1 MDLLKSMT
9 GFGRGEYQDDKHNFV
24 IEIKAVNHRYNE
36 IAIRLPRILNILED
50 KIRRIISKKISRGRI
65 DVFITYE
72 DRSPEKANL
81 KLDKQLAL
89 GYDKALRELLEVLTL
104 KNDFSSDEQ
113 RIDPLKTLLYI
124 AKCPDVITT
133 QELTPDSAML
143 LPKLTSALDI
153 ALESLMMMRTSEG
166 DNIYKDLTARMKLL
180 ATMLSGIEHKAP
192 GIVVENKKR
201 LTERINELL
210 KDVSMTVDSERI
222 LQEIAILSD
231 KTNITEEIVR
241 LKSHFEQFNKIIK
254 SDEPVGRKLDFL
266 VQELNREVNT
276 IASKSNDVS
285 ITKITVDMKSEI
297 EKVREQIQ
305 NIE

>member
-1 MDLLKSMT
+1 MT
-9 GFGRGEYQDDKHNFV
+9 GFGRGEYQDDKHSFI

-36 IAIRLPRILNILED
+36 IAIRLPRVLNILED
-50 KIRRIISKKISRGRI
+50 KIRRRIGKQINRGRV
-65 DVFITYE
+65 DVFITYD

-89 GYDKALRELLEVLTL
+89 GYDKALRELFKVLL
-104 KNDFSSDEQ
+104 DKNDFNDNDFSSDEQ
-113 RIDPLKTLLYI
+113 ELDPVKKMFYI
-124 AKCPDVITT
+124 ARCPDVITS
-133 QELTPDSAML
+133 QELNTDTEAI
-143 LPKLTSALDI
+143 LPKLSSALDV
-153 ALESLMMMRTSEG
+153 ALESLITMRVSEG
-166 DNIYKDLTARMKLL
+166 NNIYKDLSARMKLL

-192 GIVVENKKR
+192 SIVVETKKR

-210 KDVSMTVDSERI
+210 KDSGMMVDNERI

-241 LKSHFEQFNKIIK
+241 LKSHMEQFNKIIK
-254 SDEPVGRKLDFL
+254 ADEPVGRKLDFL

-276 IASKSNDVS
+276 IASKANDVS

-297 EKVREQIQ
+297 EKIREQIQ